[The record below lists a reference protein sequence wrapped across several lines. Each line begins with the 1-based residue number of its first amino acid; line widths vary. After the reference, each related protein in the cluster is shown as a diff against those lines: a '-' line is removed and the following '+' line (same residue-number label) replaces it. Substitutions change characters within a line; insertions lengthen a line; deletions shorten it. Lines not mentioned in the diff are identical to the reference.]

1 MVDPPW
7 DLLLTVAFVLTG
19 TSGIWTLVVCPGS
32 GGQTVLHV
40 NHTVMS
46 ATMILMIWVILRDV
60 AVWAQ
65 VAVFVIL
72 TLALLPAL
80 RRTSSRARRA
90 DVVGHLALNAA
101 MIWMLAAMPL
111 LMTNAHADGPHTA
124 GIAGHAG
131 HSGSVAA
138 LPPTAAAAAAPGWAI
153 LVNSLFVAA
162 CAAGLIWW
170 LLRAAAV
177 REHRL
182 PALGHGLMAT
192 GMGTMLLLMPA

>member
-46 ATMILMIWVILRDV
+46 AAMILMIWAIVRDV

-65 VAVFVIL
+65 VALFALL
-72 TLALLPAL
+72 TLALVPAL
-80 RRTSSRARRA
+80 RKTSDRARRT
-90 DVVGHLALNAA
+90 DLVGHLALNAA
-101 MIWMLAAMPL
+101 MIWMLTAMPL
-111 LMTNAHADGPHTA
+111 LMTDTHTA
-124 GIAGHAG
+124 GTHTAGHAG
-131 HSGSVAA
+131 HTGAA
-138 LPPTAAAAAAPGWAI
+138 VSLPPAAAAPGWAI
-153 LVNSLFVAA
+153 MINSLFVAA
-162 CAAGLIWW
+162 CAAGVIWW
-170 LLRAAAV
+170 LLRAAVV

-182 PALGHGLMAT
+182 PALGHGVMAT
-192 GMGTMLLLMPA
+192 GMGTMLLLMPG

>member
-46 ATMILMIWVILRDV
+46 AAMILMIWVILWDA

-65 VAVFVIL
+65 VALFGIL
-72 TLALLPAL
+72 TVVLLPAL
-80 RRTSSRARRA
+80 HRTSGRARRA
-90 DVVGHLALNAA
+90 DIVGHLALNAA

-111 LMTNAHADGPHTA
+111 LMSDAHGAGTHTS
-124 GIAGHAG
+124 GHAG
-131 HSGSVAA
+131 HSGATAV
-138 LPPTAAAAAAPGWAI
+138 LPPATAAAAPGWAI

-162 CAAGLIWW
+162 CAAGVIWW
-170 LLRAAAV
+170 LLRAAAI

>member
-19 TSGIWTLVVCPGS
+19 TAGIWTLVVCPGS

-46 ATMILMIWVILRDV
+46 AAMILMIWVVVRDV
-60 AVWAQ
+60 ALWVQ
-65 VAVFVIL
+65 VGLFAVLAL
-72 TLALLPAL
+72 TLLPAL
-80 RRTSSRARRA
+80 RRTSGRARRA

-111 LMTNAHADGPHTA
+111 LMSDAHAAGAHT
-124 GIAGHAG
+124 AGHAG
-131 HSGSVAA
+131 HGSAAAA
-138 LPPTAAAAAAPGWAI
+138 LPPTAAAAAPGWAI
-153 LVNSLFVAA
+153 VVNALFITV
-162 CAAGLIWW
+162 CAAGVIWW

>member
-19 TSGIWTLVVCPGS
+19 TSGIWTLVVCPGT
-32 GGQTVLHV
+32 GGQAVLHV

-46 ATMILMIWVILRDV
+46 AAMILMIWVILWDV

-65 VAVFVIL
+65 VALFAIL
-72 TLALLPAL
+72 TVALLPAL
-80 RRTSSRARRA
+80 RRTSGRARRT

-111 LMTNAHADGPHTA
+111 LMADTHAAGSHT
-124 GIAGHAG
+124 AGHAG
-131 HSGSVAA
+131 HSGAAAA
-138 LPPTAAAAAAPGWAI
+138 LPTAAAPGWAI
-153 LVNSLFVAA
+153 VVNSLFITA
-162 CAAGLIWW
+162 CAAGVIWW

>member
-19 TSGIWTLVVCPGS
+19 TSGIWTLVVCPGP

-40 NHTVMS
+40 NHTAMS
-46 ATMILMIWVILRDV
+46 AAMILMIWVIVRD
-60 AVWAQ
+60 AAAWTQ
-65 VAVFVIL
+65 VALFAIL
-72 TLALLPAL
+72 TLALLTEL
-80 RRTSSRARRA
+80 RRASDRARRT
-90 DVVGHLALNAA
+90 DLVGHLSLNAA

-111 LMTNAHADGPHTA
+111 LMTDAHAAGTHT
-124 GIAGHAG
+124 AGHAG
-131 HSGSVAA
+131 HSGAAAA
-138 LPPTAAAAAAPGWAI
+138 LPPTAAAAPGWAI
-153 LVNSLFVAA
+153 MINSLFVAA
-162 CAAGLIWW
+162 CAAGVIWW